1 MKKIK
6 KILGVAVLALCFTL
20 AAKADTQAAG
30 KLTGIK
36 QTDAGKSSINVSVD
50 SVLGTDYYALELSS
64 DNGANWTQV
73 DKGTSANNLSDYSLS
88 AGKSYYARVRG
99 YSDYSCTQPVTEYSD
114 EIEVVTSPDTS
125 NMKVVQTG
133 ATTSGFTVKFSNV
146 SGANTYFINCNDQ
159 TIGKSGNSTVKTSSK
174 LSPASQYWVKAY
186 AGRKSKSGFT
196 AYEEYGYK
204 YEQFKTLTNAVGRS
218 SFGLSSEFY
227 NIDTYYFSVNVSSA
241 CDGTQ
246 LQFATPA
253 GKVKKTFSGNSSYRL
268 EKFINGNFYKYR
280 VRTYVNCGSKKAFSK
295 WSSYRYIGVA
305 KKVDSKINRKS
316 YSSKYKTLS
325 LNWSKVNGAAG
336 YDVYIS
342 NKRNSGYKKVKSL
355 GANKRSITITKYGKG
370 ALKKSTTYYVR
381 IIPKAKVGKKIVK
394 SELYHLITLY

>member
-6 KILGVAVLALCFTL
+6 KILGATVLALCFTL

-30 KLTGIK
+30 KITGIK
-36 QTDAGKSSINVSVD
+36 QVGAGTSSVKVSVD
-50 SVLGTDYYALELSS
+50 ADLGTKYYTLELRN
-64 DNGANWTQV
+64 DNDNNWVSV
-73 DKGTSANNLSDYSLS
+73 DKSSSANSIDVYSLS

-99 YSDYSCTQPVTEYSD
+99 YSDYSCTQPTTEYSD
-114 EIEVVTSPDTS
+114 EIEVVTAPSTS

-133 ATTSGFTVKFSNV
+133 ATTKGFTVKYSGV
-146 SGANTYFINCNDQ
+146 SGANTYFIKYNNQ
-159 TIGKSGNSTVKTSSK
+159 TIGKSSKSTVKTSKK
-174 LSPASQYWVKAY
+174 LSAGSEYWTYAY
-186 AGRKSKSGFT
+186 AARKSKSGYT

-204 YEQFKTLTNAVGRS
+204 YDYFKTLTNAVGRS
-218 SFGLSSEFY
+218 SFGVSSEFY
-227 NIDTYYFSVNVSSA
+227 NINTYYFGVNVSGK

-253 GKVKKTFSGNSSYRL
+253 GKVRKTFSGSSSYRL
-268 EKFINGNFYKYR
+268 ENFINGNFYKYR